1 MKLSRGAGLLHGYAK
16 VADDAGRDLWYWTAI
31 DWRTG
36 ELAHR
41 VLAGVGPQ
49 WNNNWGV
56 ISIGPDGTAYVG
68 TISGLVRVADG

>member
-1 MKLSRGAGLLHGYAK
+1 
-16 VADDAGRDLWYWTAI
+16 
-31 DWRTG
+31 
-36 ELAHR
+36 